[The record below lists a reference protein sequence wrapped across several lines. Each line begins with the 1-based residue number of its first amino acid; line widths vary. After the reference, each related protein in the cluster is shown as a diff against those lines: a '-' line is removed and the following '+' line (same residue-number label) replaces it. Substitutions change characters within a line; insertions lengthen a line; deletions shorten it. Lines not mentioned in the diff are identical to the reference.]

1 MKLGVTYI
9 VFDGIELLEH
19 SIRQIRPHVDYVNV
33 IYQEISWFGS
43 TIQKEDLQTLNL
55 LKRSNLIDDLTKFT
69 NFSPIR
75 DKSLTGITKAKSYER
90 AKRQLGLDMSLTRG
104 CTHYLCMD
112 VDEFYIS
119 DEFAEAKSQ
128 IIKMEY
134 VQTAVRMI
142 NYVNIPTIHRGYDSN
157 RVPFICKITR
167 ASKMTPSFFV
177 KCDPTRGI
185 TGGPSGRYEFKPT
198 EITMH
203 HMETVRKNL
212 LLKYDSTTRAVF
224 KRSKTNELVQSI
236 KSVNES
242 KPTFNF
248 NKIIFPG
255 LGQIKLT
262 KCENVFDIPYGEWTI
277 K

>member
-75 DKSLTGITKAKSYER
+75 EKTPAGIARAKGYER
-90 AKRQLGLDMSLTRG
+90 SKRQLGLDMALKKG

-112 VDEFYIS
+112 VDEFYKT
-119 DEFAEAKSQ
+119 DEFARAKAT
-128 IIKMEY
+128 IDNNGY
-134 VQTAVRMI
+134 TRTAVRFI
-142 NYVNIPTIHRGYDSN
+142 NYVNTPTMHRGYDPN
-157 RVPFICKITR
+157 RVPFICKIDMT
-167 ASKMTPSFFV
+167 SKMTPAFFV

-185 TGGPSGRYEFKPT
+185 TGGKSGNHEFKPV
-198 EITMH
+198 EVTMH
-203 HMETVRKNL
+203 HMETVRKDL
-212 LLKYDSTTRAVF
+212 LLKYNSTTRAVF
-224 KRSKTNELVQSI
+224 KRSKTDELVKSI
-236 KSVNES
+236 KTVNEAS
-242 KPTFNF
+242 SSFSF

-255 LGQIKLT
+255 LNSIKLT
-262 KCENVFDIPYGEWTI
+262 KCENIFNIPYESW
-277 K
+277 KK